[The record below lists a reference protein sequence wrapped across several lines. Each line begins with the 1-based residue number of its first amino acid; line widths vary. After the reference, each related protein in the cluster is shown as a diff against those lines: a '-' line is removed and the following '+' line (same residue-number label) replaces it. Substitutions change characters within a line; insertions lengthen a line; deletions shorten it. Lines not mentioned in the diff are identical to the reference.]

1 MAKDTI
7 IEEQFRWKLRQGE
20 LDFRSYPVM
29 GIINLT
35 PDSFYSAS
43 RNPGLDQALA
53 QAEKHLNE
61 GATVLDIG
69 AASSRPGA
77 ELLSWQEEWNRLEAP
92 LKQIIASYPQAII
105 SVDTYQL
112 EVAQKA
118 ADCGVEI
125 INDIS
130 GGQLDKRMLPW
141 LGKHGLS
148 YIAMHMPGN
157 PQTMQQHT
165 QYDNV
170 VESVF
175 ADLKEKLSEAVNHG
189 LSQVM
194 VDPGFGFGKTV
205 EDNYKLLKHLGRLH
219 DLKQPVLVGL
229 SRKSMLYKPLSSSP
243 ENALNATTAAHVL
256 ALSSLP
262 AVMLRVHDVAAAQE
276 AIKIVTLAQN
286 A

>member
-20 LDFRSYPVM
+20 LDFRSFPVM

-43 RNPGLDQALA
+43 RNQGLDQALS
-53 QAEKHLNE
+53 QAEKHLKE
-61 GATVLDIG
+61 GAKVLDLG

-77 ELLSWQEEWNRLEAP
+77 ELLSWQEEWMRLEAP
-92 LKQIIASYPQAII
+92 LKQITTTYPDALI
-105 SVDTYQL
+105 SVDTYRL

-118 ADCGVEI
+118 ADYGVEI

-130 GGQLDKRMLPW
+130 GGHLDKRMLPW

-157 PQTMQQHT
+157 PQTMQQFT

-170 VESVF
+170 VETVF
-175 ADLKEKLSEAVNHG
+175 TDLKKKLSEAVNHG

-205 EDNYKLLKHLGRLH
+205 EDNYKLLKNLGRFQA
-219 DLKQPVLVGL
+219 LKQAILIGL
-229 SRKSMLYKPLSSSP
+229 SRKSMLYKPLESTP
-243 ENALNATTAAHVL
+243 ENALNPTTAAHVL
-256 ALSSLP
+256 ALSQMTSG
-262 AVMLRVHDVAAAQE
+262 MLRVHDVAAAQE